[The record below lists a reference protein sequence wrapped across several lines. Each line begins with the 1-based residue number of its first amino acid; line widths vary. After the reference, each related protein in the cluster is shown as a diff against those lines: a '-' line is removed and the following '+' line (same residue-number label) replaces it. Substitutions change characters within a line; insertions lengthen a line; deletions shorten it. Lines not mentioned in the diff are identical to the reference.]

1 MHNGTKTLSITNGC
15 VCVCVYAEGEL
26 LGKGIGGWEGGRSL
40 CALNVLGDAKIQCGL
55 LLKAKDKGL
64 VVGVCRI

>member
-1 MHNGTKTLSITNGC
+1 MC
-15 VCVCVYAEGEL
+15 VCAEREL

-40 CALNVLGDAKIQCGL
+40 CALNVLGDAKIQCGP
-55 LLKAKDKGL
+55 LKAKDKGL

>member
-1 MHNGTKTLSITNGC
+1 MEQRHCQSQMGVC
-15 VCVCVYAEGEL
+15 VCVCAEGEL

-40 CALNVLGDAKIQCGL
+40 CALNVLGDAKIQCGPP
-55 LLKAKDKGL
+55 KAKDKGL